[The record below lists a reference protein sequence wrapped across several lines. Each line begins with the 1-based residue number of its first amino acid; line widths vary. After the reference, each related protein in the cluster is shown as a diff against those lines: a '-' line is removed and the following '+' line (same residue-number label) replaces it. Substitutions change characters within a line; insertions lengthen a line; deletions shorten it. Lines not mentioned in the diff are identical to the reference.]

1 MEIRNALQKID
12 NYLNV
17 VANLNKTILLEG
29 TMSKDELL
37 LMKKYLYTSIDRIE
51 DIEKLLFIEQHD
63 NKSFVPSEVSELANK
78 IVSAQKEIVEVEE
91 TDHFEDVEAVL
102 TNEQKTEMEEMV
114 EAIKLE
120 NETEVQAITEN
131 IEVVNVEAPIELNET
146 QQNSE
151 VINTENEIKTD
162 DIVET
167 IEASKIE
174 ETVMSLVAEENI
186 ELTSEQDDIINFDK
200 EKIEVVNEIKQEEI
214 PVVND
219 IVEAK
224 EAIVNEN
231 IVQVEN
237 EIPKVEE
244 IKEPT
249 IFAEEK
255 IDLIAELPTENIVA
269 EIPTVTNTLVDEKN
283 DLNDIIQEK
292 EESVFVS
299 ATNKV
304 ESNNKLIDDE
314 EKEEIPLFNK
324 LTPFKEET
332 VLAKFTQQ
340 SSSFADTFINKE
352 KENSLE
358 DKKEEVEAKVEIAQ
372 PNLFQL
378 TDEKD
383 DELISFTPKS
393 ETTIKNNVESFDTSA
408 SVLKQSAN
416 VLVAEEDEETTI
428 EQLTPS
434 FINTEYNKKT
444 VADILSN
451 KIGKSLSESITLND
465 KFIFVRE
472 LFGNQFAEYEAALK
486 HLDNM
491 QDAVTAENYCN
502 NNLWNK
508 FNWTERGSVA
518 ARFIDVIKKKF
529 N

>member
-186 ELTSEQDDIINFDK
+186 ELTSEQDDIINFEK

-219 IVEAK
+219 IVETK
-224 EAIVNEN
+224 ETIVNEN

-237 EIPKVEE
+237 EISKVEE

-249 IFAEEK
+249 IFVEEK
-255 IDLIAELPTENIVA
+255 IDLIAEQPTKNIVA
-269 EIPTVTNTLVDEKN
+269 EIPTDTNAFVEEKI

-292 EESVFVS
+292 EEPVFV
-299 ATNKV
+299 AAINKE
-304 ESNNKLIDDE
+304 ESNNKLFE
-314 EKEEIPLFNK
+314 EDKSEEEIPLFNK

-352 KENSLE
+352 IENSLE

-393 ETTIKNNVESFDTSA
+393 ETTIKNNV
-408 SVLKQSAN
+408 
-416 VLVAEEDEETTI
+416 
-428 EQLTPS
+428 
-434 FINTEYNKKT
+434 
-444 VADILSN
+444 
-451 KIGKSLSESITLND
+451 
-465 KFIFVRE
+465 
-472 LFGNQFAEYEAALK
+472 
-486 HLDNM
+486 
-491 QDAVTAENYCN
+491 
-502 NNLWNK
+502 
-508 FNWTERGSVA
+508 
-518 ARFIDVIKKKF
+518 
-529 N
+529 